1 MVHRVGLPLPA
12 AVAMASLVPARK
24 VGLAARKGSLAPGK
38 DADITVL
45 DPDLRCAFTLVG
57 GRLVYER

>member
-1 MVHRVGLPLPA
+1 
-12 AVAMASLVPARK
+12 MASLVPARK
-24 VGLAARKGSLAPGK
+24 VGLAARKGSLAQGK